1 MAKNNFTI
9 LETIRDGHL
18 TRVLKAEQPSLK
30 RTVLLKTLH
39 KHLVTD
45 TNLVRR
51 FEREARACAMI
62 RSEHIVQVHDLI
74 DLDGAPAIVMEYVE
88 GKSLQELLHEGVQSE
103 PFARMVAASV
113 LTALTVA
120 HRAGVV
126 HRDVKPANIMI
137 DQHGT
142 VKVADFG
149 LASVGVETTLTL
161 EGTVLG
167 TPAYMSPEQVT
178 GGVVDGRS
186 DLFSLGVT
194 LIELVTG
201 ERLFQGESYAECL
214 NKILN
219 FKTESLDRFAGA
231 FSVSFLT
238 FVRRLLMP
246 RKEDRFTSAA
256 DALKELTGKDSGSLE
271 RLSERTMKSR
281 VLPATGIVAIIVL
294 MIASILYFWPM
305 GKGNGGSEVNK
316 QALFTTADSTKTD
329 TLSMT
334 ASTGMPGRSNVSRD
348 SQRTR
353 RVQIPA
359 GNAGHDIQIVPEQH
373 MQAEKA
379 TSEKTAPDSGYVQIS
394 CTPWA
399 KVFLGNEY
407 IGTTPIAGSL
417 RVKAGVH
424 TVTFNN
430 PSFLPLVR
438 SVTVQAGTQTHVEA
452 NFLEQVGYLLVV
464 SQPWAEIYVD
474 DQYRETT
481 PLGQPLMVT
490 SGNRKIRLH
499 NPAFE
504 DIVTTVTIGLRD
516 TVKLV
521 KSFTMK

>member
-1 MAKNNFTI
+1 LGKNSFTI

-39 KHLVTD
+39 KHLVND

-62 RSEHIVQVHDLI
+62 RSEHVVQVHDLI
-74 DLDGAPAIVMEYVE
+74 ELDGAPAIVMEYVE
-88 GKSLQELLHEGVQSE
+88 GKSLQEVLHEGAQSE
-103 PFARMVAASV
+103 QFARMVAVSV

-126 HRDVKPANIMI
+126 HRDIKPANIMI
-137 DQHGT
+137 DQHGI

-167 TPAYMSPEQVT
+167 TPAYMSPEQVG
-178 GGVVDGRS
+178 GGVIDGRS

-194 LIELVTG
+194 LIELVTS
-201 ERLFQGESYAECL
+201 EKLFQGESYAECL

-219 FKTESLDRFAGA
+219 FKVESLDRFAETL
-231 FSVSFLT
+231 SVSFLT
-238 FVRRLLMP
+238 FIRRLMMP

-256 DALKELTGKDSGSLE
+256 NALKELTGKESGPPE
-271 RLSERTMKSR
+271 RSRKFVVKSR
-281 VLPATGIVAIIVL
+281 ALIATITLLAIIL
-294 MIASILYFWPM
+294 LTTMILWLWPT
-305 GKGNGGSEVNK
+305 GNGDGGNGANK
-316 QALFTTADSTKTD
+316 QPKFAAAGSTKID
-329 TLSMT
+329 TQSMT
-334 ASTGMPGRSNVSRD
+334 APNGSPGPGTLSKD
-348 SQRTR
+348 SQLAR
-353 RVQIPA
+353 RVQTQS
-359 GNAGHDIQIVPEQH
+359 GNVGNESRRVPDRPLKSE
-373 MQAEKA
+373 AA
-379 TSEKTAPDSGYVQIS
+379 ISEKTTPDSGFVQIS

-417 RVKAGVH
+417 KVKAGVH
-424 TVTFNN
+424 TITFNN

-438 SVTVQAGTQTHVEA
+438 SVTVQPGTQTHVEA
-452 NFLEQVGYLLVV
+452 NFLDQIGYLLVV

-481 PLGQPLMVT
+481 PLSQPLWVT
-490 SGNRKIRLH
+490 AGNRKIRLH

-516 TVKLV
+516 TVKLI

>member
-1 MAKNNFTI
+1 LGKNSFTI

-62 RSEHIVQVHDLI
+62 RSEHIVQVYDLI

-88 GKSLQELLHEGVQSE
+88 GKSLQELLQESVQSE
-103 PFARMVAASV
+103 QFARMVGASV
-113 LTALTVA
+113 LTALSVA

-126 HRDVKPANIMI
+126 HRDIKPANIMI
-137 DQHGT
+137 DPHGI

-167 TPAYMSPEQVT
+167 TPAYMSPEQVS
-178 GGVVDGRS
+178 GGAIDGRS

-194 LIELVTG
+194 LVELVTG
-201 ERLFQGESYAECL
+201 EKLFQGETYAECL

-219 FKTESLDRFAGA
+219 FKGESLDRFAGSL
-231 FSVSFLT
+231 SVSFLT

-246 RKEDRFTSAA
+246 RKQDRFASAA
-256 DALKELTGKDSGSLE
+256 DALKELTGKDSGSPE
-271 RLSERTMKSR
+271 RSVKSR
-281 VLPATGIVAIIVL
+281 VLPVLGIMAIIAL
-294 MIASILYFWPM
+294 MIASILYFWPP
-305 GKGNGGSEVNK
+305 GNGNGGSEGIRQPK
-316 QALFTTADSTKTD
+316 FTTADSTKAD
-329 TLSMT
+329 TLSIT
-334 ASTGMPGRSNVSRD
+334 ASSGMPKPNNTPRD

-353 RVQIPA
+353 HVQTLA
-359 GNAGHDIQIVPEQH
+359 GNPALESRTVPEQRVLS
-373 MQAEKA
+373 EKG
-379 TSEKTAPDSGYVQIS
+379 TSEKSTPDSGYVQIS

-417 RVKAGVH
+417 KVRAGVH

-438 SVTVQAGTQTHVEA
+438 SVTVRAGTQTHVEA

-504 DIVTTVTIGLRD
+504 DIVTTVAIGARD

>member
-1 MAKNNFTI
+1 LGKNNFTI

-30 RTVLLKTLH
+30 RVVLLKTLH

-45 TNLVRR
+45 ANLVKR

-62 RSEHIVQVHDLI
+62 RSEHIVQVYDLV

-88 GKSLQELLHEGVQSE
+88 GKSLQELLREGVQSE
-103 PFARMVAASV
+103 EFARKVAVNV
-113 LTALTVA
+113 LTALRVA

-126 HRDVKPANIMI
+126 HRDIKPANIMI
-137 DQHGT
+137 DGHGV

-167 TPAYMSPEQVT
+167 TPAYMSPEQVS
-178 GGVVDGRS
+178 GGIVDGRS

-201 ERLFQGESYAECL
+201 ERMFQGESYAECL

-219 FKTESLDRFAGA
+219 FKVESLDRFADA
-231 FSVSFLT
+231 FSVPFLS
-238 FVRRLLMP
+238 FVRRLMMP
-246 RKEDRFTSAA
+246 RKEDRFASAQE
-256 DALKELTGKDSGSLE
+256 ALKELTGSDSGSPERSPHSLE
-271 RLSERTMKSR
+271 KSR
-281 VLPATGIVAIIVL
+281 LLSAVLVLFALVL
-294 MIASILYFWPM
+294 MASSIVYFWPM
-305 GKGNGGSEVNK
+305 GKGTAATDVRQPKSL
-316 QALFTTADSTKTD
+316 AADSVQTD
-329 TLSMT
+329 TLAFS
-334 ASTGMPGRSNVSRD
+334 AANVKQGRSSPDRGADATRGVPSPQKNIRD
-348 SQRTR
+348 ESKR
-353 RVQIPA
+353 A
-359 GNAGHDIQIVPEQH
+359 PEQH
-373 MQAEKA
+373 VQADE
-379 TSEKTAPDSGYVQIS
+379 TTAERVAADSGFIQIS

-407 IGTTPIAGSL
+407 VGTTPIAGTL
-417 RVKAGVH
+417 KVRAGVH
-424 TVTFNN
+424 TITFNN
-430 PSFLPLVR
+430 PSFLPIIR
-438 SVTVQAGTQTHVEA
+438 SVTVRAGTQSNVEG
-452 NFLEQVGYLLVV
+452 NFLDQVGYLLVV

-504 DIVTTVTIGLRD
+504 DIVTDIRVGVRD

-521 KSFTMK
+521 KSFTLK

>member
-1 MAKNNFTI
+1 MEKNSFTI

-30 RTVLLKTLH
+30 RIVLLKTLH

-62 RSEHIVQVHDLI
+62 RSEHIVQVYDLI
-74 DLDGAPAIVMEYVE
+74 ELDGAPAIVMEYVE
-88 GKSLQELLHEGVQSE
+88 GKSLQELLHEGVRSE
-103 PFARMVAASV
+103 QFARMVAASV

-120 HRAGVV
+120 HRSGVV
-126 HRDVKPANIMI
+126 HRDIKPANIMI

-167 TPAYMSPEQVT
+167 TPAYMSPEQVS
-178 GGVVDGRS
+178 GGTIDGRS

-201 ERLFQGESYAECL
+201 EKLFQGESYAECL

-219 FKTESLDRFAGA
+219 FKPESLDRFAESISA
-231 FSVSFLT
+231 SFLT
-238 FVRRLLMP
+238 FVRRLMMP
-246 RKEDRFTSAA
+246 QKEDRFASAA
-256 DALKELTGKDSGSLE
+256 DALRDLTGKELGSPE
-271 RLSERTMKSR
+271 QPHGRSANSRRLIH
-281 VLPATGIVAIIVL
+281 TGGAAAIVL
-294 MIASILYFWPM
+294 VIALILYFWPP
-305 GKGNGGSEVNK
+305 GKGNGGNEVYR
-316 QALFTTADSTKTD
+316 QPGIMTTDSTKTD
-329 TLSMT
+329 TLSKSSLSET
-334 ASTGMPGRSNVSRD
+334 PRRSNTLRD
-348 SQRTR
+348 SERTKH
-353 RVQIPA
+353 VPMPA
-359 GNAGHDIQIVPEQH
+359 ASDSHDPRKAPEQ
-373 MQAEKA
+373 QQL
-379 TSEKTAPDSGYVQIS
+379 SEKTGSEKTSSDSGYIQIS

-417 RVKAGVH
+417 KVKAGVH
-424 TVTFNN
+424 AVTFNN
-430 PSFLPLVR
+430 PSFLSLVR
-438 SVTVQAGTQTHVEA
+438 SVTVRAGTLTYVEA

-499 NPAFE
+499 NPAFQ
-504 DIVTTVTIGLRD
+504 DIDTAVAVGVRD

>member
-1 MAKNNFTI
+1 LGKNNFTI

-30 RTVLLKTLH
+30 RIVLIKTLH

-45 TNLVRR
+45 ANLVKR
-51 FEREARACAMI
+51 FEREARSCAMI
-62 RSEHIVQVHDLI
+62 RSEHIVQVYDLI
-74 DLDGAPAIVMEYVE
+74 EMDGAPAIVMEYVE
-88 GKSLQELLHEGVQSE
+88 GKSLQELLQEGVQSE
-103 PFARMVAASV
+103 QFARMVAASV

-126 HRDVKPANIMI
+126 HRDIKPANIMI
-137 DQHGT
+137 DRHGV

-167 TPAYMSPEQVT
+167 TPAFMSPEQVS

-201 ERLFQGESYAECL
+201 EKLFQGASYAECL

-219 FKTESLDRFAGA
+219 FKIESLDRFAGTL
-231 FSVSFLT
+231 SVSFLA
-238 FVRRLLMP
+238 FVRRLMMP
-246 RKEDRFTSAA
+246 RKEDRFSSAA
-256 DALKELTGKDSGSLE
+256 DALKELTGREAGLPE
-271 RLSERTMKSR
+271 RSTRRSVRSR
-281 VLPATGIVAIIVL
+281 VLFAAGILAIIVL
-294 MIASILYFWPM
+294 ITTSVLYFWPT
-305 GKGNGGSEVNK
+305 GKGNGGDEGNRLPV
-316 QALFTTADSTKTD
+316 ATVDSTKKD
-329 TLSMT
+329 SSSAT
-334 ASTGMPGRSNVSRD
+334 APSGIPGRSNLTRD
-348 SQRTR
+348 SQRAKGAQMSPGGTVNEPR
-353 RVQIPA
+353 TV
-359 GNAGHDIQIVPEQH
+359 
-373 MQAEKA
+373 AEKRMQ
-379 TSEKTAPDSGYVQIS
+379 SEEASSDESTPDSGYVQIS

-407 IGTTPIAGSL
+407 IGTTPIAVSL
-417 RVKAGVH
+417 KVKAGVH
-424 TVTFNN
+424 TITFNN
-430 PSFLPLVR
+430 PSFLPLAR
-438 SVTVQAGTQTHVEA
+438 TIKILAGKQTLVEA
-452 NFLEQVGYLLVV
+452 NFFDQVGYLLVV

-490 SGNRKIRLH
+490 SGNRKVRLH

-504 DIVTTVTIGLRD
+504 DIVTSVAIGVRD
-516 TVKLV
+516 TVKLI
-521 KSFTMK
+521 KSFTLK

>member
-1 MAKNNFTI
+1 MAKNNFII

-30 RTVLLKTLH
+30 RTVLIKTLH

-45 TNLVRR
+45 ANLVKR
-51 FEREARACAMI
+51 FEREARSCAMI
-62 RSEHIVQVHDLI
+62 RSEHIVQVYDLI
-74 DLDGAPAIVMEYVE
+74 EMDGAPAIVMEYVE
-88 GKSLQELLHEGVQSE
+88 GKSLQELLREGVQSE
-103 PFARMVAASV
+103 QFARMVAESV

-126 HRDVKPANIMI
+126 HRDIKPANIMI
-137 DQHGT
+137 DQHGV

-167 TPAYMSPEQVT
+167 TPAFMSPEQVS

-201 ERLFQGESYAECL
+201 DKLFQGESYAECL

-219 FKTESLDRFAGA
+219 FKIESLDRFTGTL
-231 FSVSFLT
+231 SVSFLA
-238 FVRRLLMP
+238 FVRRLMMP
-246 RKEDRFTSAA
+246 RKEDRFASAS
-256 DALKELTGKDSGSLE
+256 DALRDLTGKEFVTPE
-271 RLSERTMKSR
+271 RSSQRNVKSR
-281 VLPATGIVAIIVL
+281 VLFA
-294 MIASILYFWPM
+294 ASILGFIVLLTTSVLLFWPT
-305 GKGNGGSEVNK
+305 GKRNGEDEGNRRSQV
-316 QALFTTADSTKTD
+316 ATVDSTKKD
-329 TLSMT
+329 TLSIT
-334 ASTGMPGRSNVSRD
+334 APNGIPDRSNVLQERQGTKDVQVSAGKTTNVP
-348 SQRTR
+348 RT
-353 RVQIPA
+353 V
-359 GNAGHDIQIVPEQH
+359 
-373 MQAEKA
+373 AEKQMH
-379 TSEKTAPDSGYVQIS
+379 SEEASSDKAAPDSGYVQIS

-417 RVKAGVH
+417 KVKAGVH
-424 TVTFNN
+424 TITFNN

-438 SVTVQAGTQTHVEA
+438 SVKVQAGRQTNVDA
-452 NFLEQVGYLLVV
+452 NFLDQVGYLLVV

-504 DIVTTVTIGLRD
+504 DIITTVPIGVRD
-516 TVKLV
+516 TVRLV
-521 KSFTMK
+521 KSFTLK

>member
-1 MAKNNFTI
+1 MAKNSFTI

-18 TRVLKAEQPSLK
+18 TRVLKADQPSLK

-62 RSEHIVQVHDLI
+62 RSEHIVQVYDLI

-103 PFARMVAASV
+103 QFARMVAASV
-113 LTALTVA
+113 LTALHVA

-126 HRDVKPANIMI
+126 HRDIKPANIMI
-137 DQHGT
+137 DRHGI

-149 LASVGVETTLTL
+149 LASVGIETTLTL

-167 TPAYMSPEQVT
+167 TPAYMTPEQVS

-194 LIELVTG
+194 LLELVTG
-201 ERLFQGESYAECL
+201 EKLFQGESYAECL

-219 FKTESLDRFAGA
+219 FKIESLDRFNGIL
-231 FSVSFLT
+231 SDSFLT
-238 FVRRLLMP
+238 FVRRLMMP
-246 RKEDRFTSAA
+246 RKEDRFASAA
-256 DALKELTGKDSGSLE
+256 DALKDLSGKEAGSPE
-271 RLSERTMKSR
+271 RSTERPAKHR
-281 VLPATGIVAIIVL
+281 VPLVAGIVAIIVL
-294 MIASILYFWPM
+294 VIASLLYFWPV
-305 GKGNGGSEVNK
+305 GKGMGGNEVK
-316 QALFTTADSTKTD
+316 REPILTTADSTNTD
-329 TLSMT
+329 TLSMI
-334 ASTGMPGRSNVSRD
+334 ASRRMPGQSNISRD

-353 RVQIPA
+353 HVQMPA
-359 GNAGHDIQIVPEQH
+359 GNAIHEPRTVAEQRIQL
-373 MQAEKA
+373 EKE
-379 TSEKTAPDSGYVQIS
+379 TTERTTPDSGYIQIS

-417 RVKAGVH
+417 KVKAGEYAI
-424 TVTFNN
+424 TFNN

-438 SVTVQAGTQTHVEA
+438 PVTVQAGQQTHVEA

-504 DIVTTVTIGLRD
+504 DIVTTVPIGVRD
-516 TVKLV
+516 TVRLV

>member
-1 MAKNNFTI
+1 MGKNSFTI

-30 RTVLLKTLH
+30 RTVLIKTLH

-45 TNLVRR
+45 TNLVKR
-51 FEREARACAMI
+51 FEREARSCAMI
-62 RSEHIVQVHDLI
+62 RSEHIVQVYDLI
-74 DLDGAPAIVMEYVE
+74 ELDGAPAIVMEYVE
-88 GKSLQELLHEGVQSE
+88 GKSLQELLLEGFQTE
-103 PFARMVAASV
+103 QFARMVAASV
-113 LTALTVA
+113 LTALSVA

-126 HRDVKPANIMI
+126 HRDIKPANIMM
-137 DQHGT
+137 DRHGI

-149 LASVGVETTLTL
+149 LASIGVETTLTL

-167 TPAYMSPEQVT
+167 TPAYMSPEQVS

-186 DLFSLGVT
+186 DLFSVGVT

-201 ERLFQGESYAECL
+201 EKLFQGESYAECL
-214 NKILN
+214 NKVLN
-219 FKTESLDRFAGA
+219 FKIESLDRFTGTL
-231 FSVSFLT
+231 SVSLLA
-238 FVRRLLMP
+238 FVRRLMMP
-246 RKEDRFTSAA
+246 RKEDRFASAS
-256 DALKELTGKDSGSLE
+256 DALKELTGKESGLPE
-271 RLSERTMKSR
+271 RFSKRSVKFRAVS
-281 VLPATGIVAIIVL
+281 AAGIIAIIVL
-294 MIASILYFWPM
+294 IMTSILYFWPM
-305 GKGNGGSEVNK
+305 GKGSGGDAGSG
-316 QALFTTADSTKTD
+316 QPTATAVDSTKRD
-329 TLSMT
+329 TLSIA
-334 ASTGMPGRSNVSRD
+334 ASSGIPGRSDASRD
-348 SQRTR
+348 SQRIK

-359 GNAGHDIQIVPEQH
+359 GKTIYDPQTAADQH
-373 MQAEKA
+373 MRSENAS
-379 TSEKTAPDSGYVQIS
+379 SEKPGPDSGYVQIS

-417 RVKAGVH
+417 KVKAGVH
-424 TVTFNN
+424 TFTFNN
-430 PSFLPLVR
+430 PSFLSLVR
-438 SVTVQAGTQTHVEA
+438 SVRIRAGTQTLVEA
-452 NFLEQVGYLLVV
+452 NFLDQVGYLLVV

-504 DIVTTVTIGLRD
+504 DIVTNVAIGVRD

-521 KSFTMK
+521 KSFTLK